1 MIYTELKPGTLLL
14 EKRYNIIKRLVYK
27 LLKKELQYNRMT
39 ITSGNIMC
47 TNSGVFYEPK
57 KEYSKVEIS
66 KLNILLDD
74 ASLSVVD
81 IINMIRPKTITNT
94 VWFRIDDITKNKY
107 YKLVD
112 GEETKHI
119 PAVSKGV

>member
-14 EKRYNIIKRLVYK
+14 EKRYNIIKRLVYR